1 MLSGFYLL
9 THDYEAYKDI
19 LSICTF
25 GAPRVGNQDFCD
37 WFNCVDVVRYF
48 NTEDVVPTVPP
59 PTASLFG
66 SDMNETNNEKV
77 IALKE
82 DGYRRFDDTY
92 GVTKGLTYNLFERS
106 NDELARSKAYV
117 HTGEHRSFT
126 LNKGSISYNHNM
138 KESYREGI
146 GLVAAK

>member
-1 MLSGFYLL
+1 
-9 THDYEAYKDI
+9 
-19 LSICTF
+19 
-25 GAPRVGNQDFCD
+25 
-37 WFNCVDVVRYF
+37 
-48 NTEDVVPTVPP
+48 
-59 PTASLFG
+59 
-66 SDMNETNNEKV
+66 MNETNNEKV

-82 DGYRRFDDTY
+82 DGYRRFDETY

-146 GLVAAK
+146 TMVSCM